1 MKKIIFAFSCVF
13 LMNGVAVAD
22 DDRYKVVKVD
32 NRFYVI
38 VDTKKERIKECDLV
52 KCHPWQSWGK

>member
-1 MKKIIFAFSCVF
+1 
-13 LMNGVAVAD
+13 MNGVAVAD

-52 KCHPWQSWGK
+52 KCYPWQSWGK